1 MCIFALNKQYNKYNM
16 ALSYGYER
24 EPWMNRESHN
34 RHTSFKKMKRNR
46 NKKIRRL
53 PLDFVINLKK
63 RTSWEW

>member
-1 MCIFALNKQYNKYNM
+1 M

-63 RTSWEW
+63 RTGWAW